1 MDGVDPAVA
10 RFVDTHL
17 DSLDDLQVLI
27 ACCDD
32 AERWWDAR
40 AIARML
46 AISDAAARTSLD
58 RLARGNLLDIRITGD
73 VRYRFRPGTAA
84 LEADAS
90 ALAHAYRSNPM
101 RIVRLVGASWSRAAR
116 DFADAFRFRRK

>member
-17 DSLDDLQVLI
+17 DSQDGMPVL
-27 ACCDD
+27 
-32 AERWWDAR
+32 
-40 AIARML
+40 
-46 AISDAAARTSLD
+46 T
-58 RLARGNLLDIRITGD
+58 
-73 VRYRFRPGTAA
+73 
-84 LEADAS
+84 DAS